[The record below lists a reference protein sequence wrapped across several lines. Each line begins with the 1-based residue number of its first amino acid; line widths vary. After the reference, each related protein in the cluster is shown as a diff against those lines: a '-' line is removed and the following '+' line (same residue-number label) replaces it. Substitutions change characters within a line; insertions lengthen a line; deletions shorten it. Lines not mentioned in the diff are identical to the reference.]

1 MEKVQRLN
9 GFGSEEINHLCWRLK
24 I

>member
-9 GFGSEEINHLCWRLK
+9 GFGSEEINHLYWRLK